1 MSVYFHFFFWLA
13 NVFFGNLKTITLKIF
28 PNYGELYEKIRMTG
42 DRQSPRGVY
51 RMDGSWTRVVN
62 VTMFVC
68 HFVDPDLG
76 VEKER
81 AME

>member
-1 MSVYFHFFFWLA
+1 
-13 NVFFGNLKTITLKIF
+13 
-28 PNYGELYEKIRMTG
+28 
-42 DRQSPRGVY
+42 
-51 RMDGSWTRVVN
+51 MDGSWTRVVN

-81 AME
+81 AMEWICLLLFFRNKKEELLKALLAWAFMPWKVGSVDLSSYYSEST